1 VYYENNKRADK
12 KKEKKFSS
20 SKIFKILF
28 TRVFVDKKKSIRD
41 IKNNHQT

>member
-1 VYYENNKRADK
+1 MAD

-20 SKIFKILF
+20 SKSSKFFLLAS
-28 TRVFVDKKKSIRD
+28 VFVDKKKSIRED